1 MLGMH
6 IGKCNDKEMLQSR
19 IQKQIPER
27 LSHYTNLE
35 ALKSILSDQDGKGI
49 CLRAF
54 SNRHKNDDQE
64 IRMGEYM
71 LKRIREV
78 LPTSASLLNQFV
90 GYEDSGSISFMEGEV
105 NQHMLKEYGCYRL
118 EFDLR
123 DIGVG
128 LLAGGLIDCE
138 YVSESELEEFA
149 DEYCEMISHKFNSIP
164 TSQEKY
170 GKYSPLVF
178 AHLGDFF
185 MMENDIM
192 TKVFGLKEQQWS
204 EEREWRRVL
213 PLNDKAKIL
222 YCNKKPYIEYYLDKK
237 YLTGITVVCSPDTK
251 GGAQK
256 DADDI
261 SNYIS
266 ERNYKA
272 TVRVEVLE
280 IRGWF
285 FANHFNFSGAQAS
298 IARNFD
304 PF

>member
-49 CLRAF
+49 CFRAF
-54 SNRHKNDDQE
+54 SNRCKNDDQE

-71 LKRIREV
+71 LKRVREV
-78 LPTSASLLNQFV
+78 LPTSASLLNQFG

-123 DIGVG
+123 GIGVG
-128 LLAGGLIDCE
+128 LLARGLIDCE
-138 YVSESELEEFA
+138 YVPESELEEFA

-178 AHLGDFF
+178 AHWGDFF

-222 YCNKKPYIEYYLDKK
+222 YCNNKPYIEYYLDKK

-256 DADDI
+256 DADNI

-266 ERNYKA
+266 ERNFKA
-272 TVRVEVLE
+272 TVRVEVF
-280 IRGWF
+280 GK
-285 FANHFNFSGAQAS
+285 
-298 IARNFD
+298 
-304 PF
+304 